1 MSVCAGNDR
10 RVFDKR
16 GIPCIQF
23 TPMGSNGAL
32 LVLFCFFFSLSLPRE
47 KTRAPRSQWVDLLA
61 GRAWNERLS
70 SLSLGRG
77 SRTLAVAN
85 ANASAMLVILSS
97 PPAAAA
103 AAAAAAGVRCQ
114 HRHRQQVWCSALA
127 RFFFSS
133 PPSLSSSYS
142 FLKVA
147 SRERS
152 ASGESRE

>member
-1 MSVCAGNDR
+1 MCAQETTGGSLT
-10 RVFDKR
+10 R
-16 GIPCIQF
+16 GAF
-23 TPMGSNGAL
+23 HAYNSLRWAAMAL
-32 LVLFCFFFSLSLPRE
+32 CWFCFVFFFSLSLPRE